1 MSSLF
6 LRIRLSSC
14 TEGLRWRRAEYV
26 RAEHGSRPSAGSGRL
41 NDGANPYGEAFA
53 PHPAANLL
61 RELPGDPGEFGLS
74 RRVQSLYNAEDD
86 IHGSI

>member
-1 MSSLF
+1 M
-6 LRIRLSSC
+6 
-14 TEGLRWRRAEYV
+14 RRRSGDIGSWPEYV
-26 RAEHGSRPSAGSGRL
+26 RTKHGSRPSAGSSRL
-41 NDGANPYGEAFA
+41 DDGANLYREAFA

-61 RELPGDPGEFGLS
+61 RELPSDPGEFGLS